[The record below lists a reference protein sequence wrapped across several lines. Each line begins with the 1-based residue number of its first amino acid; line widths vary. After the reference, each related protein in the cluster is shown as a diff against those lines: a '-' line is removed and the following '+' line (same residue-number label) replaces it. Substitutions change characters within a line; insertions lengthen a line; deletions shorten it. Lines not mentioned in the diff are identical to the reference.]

1 MAEETHV
8 LFRGKL
14 PGRAALNRAMK
25 ELALPLTI
33 SPGIASLEG
42 HSGYLPMKLRREETG
57 VEFEVFEGRDAVEEL
72 AGKDADPRFERS
84 GSFRW
89 GGNENEML
97 AGLCAAAALA
107 KLVDGRVLDEAKNR
121 LLTVDQAIER
131 ARETLEAVLPPPDG
145 PRDTLPGTRP
155 ADIRRYL
162 KPLLDERD
170 DLVLV
175 GRSLF
180 IRPVRHLVRGAFFH
194 RTRDKFGFGV
204 FRMVKPL
211 YQPPDSIDYQSGGV
225 GGDWRVWQPHF
236 QPLLMKQLAE
246 DAFARVGQITTF
258 DDFAE
263 HLSKNRSRSYGH
275 PEQLERITALQLAGK
290 ADRAA
295 AYVEQLERNLKAD
308 GDRDYI
314 RAHWKRLSNVSALCD
329 RLRAKEFETAKAMK
343 LKHIWEP
350 SPFPV
355 ELPVAERTKVAEPEF
370 PALPW
375 VAVASSPPLLL
386 PPPEHPGEVRFA
398 KCITWHNDNL
408 MLVAPLTPTE
418 AEERHR
424 EYEEYLLAAR
434 LPDGILAIIDRVTG
448 WDRLKPGA
456 IAYLRPTFHMRLCE
470 RSRDITADISPSL
483 EDTGLFN
490 FGSIHVHDRAS
501 SSLLWNA
508 YLNLKHGTV
517 SIEDSR
523 NGEPREHKKFAISPA
538 LRDAAIC
545 QTPTF
550 GEYTELCARLRSVL
564 QMTGYG
570 EIM

>member
-14 PGRAALNRAMK
+14 PGKAALSRAMK
-25 ELALPLTI
+25 ELGFPFA
-33 SPGIASLEG
+33 IAPATGPLEG
-42 HSGYLPMKLRREETG
+42 HGGYLPMKLRCEETG
-57 VEFEVFEGRDAVEEL
+57 VEFDIFEGRDAVEEL
-72 AGKDADPRFERS
+72 AGKGADARFERS
-84 GSFRW
+84 ANFRW
-89 GGNENEML
+89 GGDENEML
-97 AGLCAAAALA
+97 AGLCGAAALA
-107 KLVDGRVLDEAKNR
+107 KLVDGVVVGAMDGK
-121 LLTVDQAIER
+121 LLSVEQATEL
-131 ARETLEAVLPPPDG
+131 ARQTLQSVTPPPDN
-145 PRDTLPGTRP
+145 RRHKLPGTRP

-162 KPLLDERD
+162 KSLLNERD

-175 GRSLF
+175 GRHLF
-180 IRPVRHLVRGAFFH
+180 IRPIRHLMRGAFFH
-194 RTRDKFGFGV
+194 RTSDKFGFGV

-211 YQPPDSIDYQSGGV
+211 YQPPDWIDYESGGV

-236 QPLLMKQLAE
+236 QPLLIKQLAE
-246 DAFARVGQITTF
+246 DAFARVGKITTL

-263 HLSKNRSRSYGH
+263 HLSKNKSRSYAH
-275 PEQLERITALQLAGK
+275 SEQLERITALQLAGR

-314 RAHWKRLSNVSALCD
+314 RAYWKRVSNVSALCE
-329 RLRAKEFETAKAMK
+329 RLRAKEAETAKAMK

-355 ELPVAERTKVAEPEF
+355 ELPAAERTRVAEPEF

-375 VAVASSPPLLL
+375 VAVALSPPLML

-398 KCITWHNDNL
+398 KSLTEDDGKL
-408 MLVAPLTPTE
+408 MLIAPLTLTE

-434 LPDGILAIIDRVTG
+434 LPDGILAIIERITG

-456 IAYLRPTFHMRLCE
+456 IAYLQPTFHMRL
-470 RSRDITADISPSL
+470 SGFHHTVTAAISLHLGFPGMFRFW
-483 EDTGLFN
+483 D
-490 FGSIHVHDRAS
+490 IHVHDRAS

-508 YLNLKHGTV
+508 CFLLEYSTV
-517 SIEDSR
+517 TIGDSR
-523 NGEPREHKKFAISPA
+523 RGEPREHTKSTITPA
-538 LRDAAIC
+538 LRDAVLC
-545 QTPTF
+545 QAPAF
-550 GEYTELCARLRSVL
+550 GEYTELCERLRSVL

-570 EIM
+570 QIT